1 MQTHECQAEPR
12 RGNGEEKAEKTGLT
26 AQGQIFVGNYDNGI
40 VVTNIDQAITMAG
53 QATGKLAK
61 KCIDVAPRAVHYL
74 RHDDA
79 AVLYEPLPEDY
90 AEYYR
95 GLYGYRPMTFAPKA
109 RYTDTSK
116 PLSLVENMLADPEL
130 IETLAREGKRHG
142 WHITPFIQH
151 PSVFELGRRTGLPIQ
166 GMAEETVLDN
176 RVAELNDKAKFQKVC
191 RQLGIPVP
199 ESLHV
204 SGLAHVVSAALET
217 YDKHG
222 SVMLRQALG
231 AGGLGNIEATPA
243 MLEQSGHSRL
253 EDYLAERMQPRAIW
267 ERDTVLVEPHLKV
280 RHSPATLYRIAPDRL
295 RLVSHSMQI
304 IAGTC
309 YIGSIAPSGL
319 PTKTVDAMISMSKRY
334 AAYVRSRGGYGY
346 CGIDWGILHDDSL
359 IAFESNFRYGGMIH
373 VNEIKRR
380 LRSDNAQGAVTVS
393 NDALKVGKATSFAT
407 VRQLMADREL
417 HWDPDAGE
425 GVVVAIPPAGGSM
438 GYVVL
443 AETITRAMEY
453 NAAMQQLAS
462 DLPF

>member
-12 RGNGEEKAEKTGLT
+12 RGNGEDKAESAGLDQ
-26 AQGQIFVGNYDNGI
+26 QGQIFVGNYDNGI
-40 VVTNIDQAITMAG
+40 VVTNIDQAITLAG

-74 RHDDA
+74 RPDDA

-95 GLYGYRPMTFAPKA
+95 DLYGYRPRTFAPKA
-109 RYTDTSK
+109 RYTDMSK
-116 PLSLVENMLADPEL
+116 PLSLVENMLADAAL
-130 IETLAREGKRHG
+130 IADLGREGKRRG
-142 WHITPFIQH
+142 WRISPFIQH

-166 GMAEETVLDN
+166 GMDEAAVMDN
-176 RVAELNDKAKFQKVC
+176 RVAELNDKAKFQEAC
-191 RQLGIPVP
+191 RRLGIPVP
-199 ESLHV
+199 DSLHV
-204 SGLAHVVSAALET
+204 SGMGRVISAALEI
-217 YDKHG
+217 YDSRG

-231 AGGLGNIEATPA
+231 AGGLGNIEATPEL
-243 MLEQSGHSRL
+243 LEQSGRRKL
-253 EDYLAERMQPRAIW
+253 EDYLVERMQPRAIW
-267 ERDTVLVEPHLKV
+267 ERDTVLVEPYLKV

-304 IAGTC
+304 IAGSC

-319 PTKTVDAMISMSKRY
+319 PTRTVDAMVSMSKRY

-346 CGIDWGILHDDSL
+346 CGIDWGILHDGSL

-373 VNEIKRR
+373 VNEIRRR
-380 LRSDNAQGAVTVS
+380 LRPDNAQGAVTVS

-407 VRQLMADREL
+407 VRQLMADRGL

-425 GVVVAIPPAGGSM
+425 GVVVSIPPAGGSM

-443 AETITRAMEY
+443 AETITRAMEQ
-453 NAAMQQLAS
+453 NAAMQQLAA